1 MSIDEMNKDI
11 VARSNAIYSAQANT
25 HGEDSRAVLCDR
37 QTRLIHRFVEIVK
50 LIDLDGSKRRIL
62 EVGCGHG
69 EFYKFLASV
78 GYRGSYVGTDINPE
92 LLALAKKRFKA
103 IDVREVDIVK
113 ADLGEKFDY
122 VLLSGVFN
130 IECGQTVAWVQ
141 NFLERMY
148 AHCEEAIVFN
158 AVSTHVNFRDP
169 RMFYLDPVEMLQFC
183 ITKLSKRVTLTHH
196 NLTYNYTVAVYRQQ
210 EPGLVCEE

>member
-1 MSIDEMNKDI
+1 MSIDELNKAV
-11 VARSNAIYSAQANT
+11 VAKSNAIYSAQANT

-37 QTRLIHRFVEIVK
+37 QTRLIQRFVEIAK
-50 LIDLDGSKRRIL
+50 LIDLDGKNRRIL

-69 EFYKFLASV
+69 ELYKFLAAN

-92 LLALAKKRFKA
+92 LLAVAKKRFKS
-103 IDVREVDIVK
+103 IDVREVDIIEK
-113 ADLGEKFDY
+113 DLGESFDY
-122 VLLSGVFN
+122 VIVSGVFN

-141 NFLERMY
+141 HFLERLY
-148 AHCEEAIVFN
+148 AHCDEALVFN

-169 RMFYLDPVEMLQFC
+169 RMFYLDPCETLQFC
-183 ITKLSKRVTLTHH
+183 ITKLSRRVTLTHH
-196 NLTYNYTVAVYRQQ
+196 NLSYNYTVAVYRQA